1 MLGSSMGDLKIWSV
15 CIRMDVVFFFYLYF
29 LHIKIKSLCI
39 SCCIKVLHF
48 LVTKKKSITLS
59 HHQKKKNFLTMSSQ
73 IKDSVLNKLCEEVLA
88 KIFKS
93 SLQVLEGLWNTISFR
108 NLNPFVSIVQNR
120 ILDQML
126 ILFPR
131 LKQSQTTVSTSMA
144 KGVSTPEAISNNNL
158 DIH

>member
-1 MLGSSMGDLKIWSV
+1 
-15 CIRMDVVFFFYLYF
+15 
-29 LHIKIKSLCI
+29 
-39 SCCIKVLHF
+39 
-48 LVTKKKSITLS
+48 
-59 HHQKKKNFLTMSSQ
+59 MSSQ